1 MLFELRGSLR
11 GYRLSA
17 HAARRIR
24 ERGFLYEDISRIAE
38 YGEPRQVKGGLLS
51 IRVPDSPFVVLAPDP
66 CQARVAG
73 ATVVLDPWNMVVVTV
88 YWAFGD
94 TAPRHDRRPA

>member
-17 HAARRIR
+17 HAARRIT
-24 ERGFLYEDISRIAE
+24 ERGFLDEDIARIAE

-51 IRVPDSPFVVLAPDP
+51 IRVPDSPFASLAPDP
-66 CQARVAG
+66 GRARVAG
-73 ATVVLDPWNMVVVTV
+73 ATVILDPWEMVVVTV
-88 YWAFGD
+88 YWTFGD
-94 TAPRHDRRPA
+94 AAPRRVWRSA